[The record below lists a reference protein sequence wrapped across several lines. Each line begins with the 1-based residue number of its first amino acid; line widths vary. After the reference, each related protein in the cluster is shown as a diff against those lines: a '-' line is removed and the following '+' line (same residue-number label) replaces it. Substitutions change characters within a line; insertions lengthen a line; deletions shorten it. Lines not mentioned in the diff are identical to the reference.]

1 MVKTHDTKIKPQP
14 PNQHPKLQNNSHT
27 QDPRYS
33 CFKIISIHRIH
44 DTFLQ
49 DLNPKKKKKKPNL
62 QDLTHAKRLAMPT
75 PNCHYKVAA
84 PKGRIG
90 GAQLREERL
99 RERKDIGSDE
109 KRKKKRE
116 EKILVKSDTP
126 QPAITHVNQKSR
138 QKLDGGIKFLPSKN
152 LRDWNCTL

>member
-1 MVKTHDTKIKPQP
+1 
-14 PNQHPKLQNNSHT
+14 
-27 QDPRYS
+27 
-33 CFKIISIHRIH
+33 
-44 DTFLQ
+44 
-49 DLNPKKKKKKPNL
+49 
-62 QDLTHAKRLAMPT
+62 MPT

-152 LRDWNCTL
+152 LRD